1 MTQETD
7 TATDIDH
14 RAQERENAEPE
25 ERIRPVPLAAAAI
38 TLAMVLF
45 GVVYIFISD
54 PFGNAS
60 LGDRRT
66 VADLSGPAPA
76 ATGAAV
82 DGKAV
87 FAAQCAACHQ
97 ATGKGLPGVFPPLD
111 GSEWVQG
118 DTRILANILLH
129 GINGEIT
136 VAGAT
141 YSGAMPAFQQL
152 GDAELAAVASYIRSA
167 WSNKAEALPATLV
180 EQERKA
186 GSARTT
192 PFEGGAA
199 LKALAD
205 NPA

>member
-1 MTQETD
+1 MTHDSPGKPE
-7 TATDIDH
+7 IDNIVDCV
-14 RAQERENAEPE
+14 RAQINGLIVEMQSHGAGGLQLNTEGGH
-25 ERIRPVPLAAAAI
+25 PLH
-38 TLAMVLF
+38 TQFFTGLALPRHQIPAF
-45 GVVYIFISD
+45 GVAHQ
-54 PFGNAS
+54 N
-60 LGDRRT
+60 
-66 VADLSGPAPA
+66 PAVRLQ
-76 ATGAAV
+76 GQ
-82 DGKAV
+82 D
-87 FAAQCAACHQ
+87 Q
-97 ATGKGLPGVFPPLD
+97 PLD

-129 GINGEIT
+129 GINGEIS

-167 WSNKAEALPATLV
+167 WSNKAEALPATLF

-199 LKALAD
+199 LKALAG

>member
-1 MTQETD
+1 MKPQSD
-7 TATDIDH
+7 TVNQQ
-14 RAQERENAEPE
+14 QERENAEPE
-25 ERIRPVPLAAAAI
+25 ERIRPVPLVAVAV

-45 GVVYIFISD
+45 GVVYIFISE
-54 PFGNAS
+54 PFGNAL

-66 VADLSGPAPA
+66 MADLSGPVPA
-76 ATGAAV
+76 AAGAVV

-118 DTRILANILLH
+118 DTRTLANILLH
-129 GINGEIT
+129 GITGEIS
-136 VAGAT
+136 VAGSI
-141 YSGAMPAFQQL
+141 YNGAMPSFQQL

-167 WSNKAEALPATLV
+167 WSNKAQPLPV
-180 EQERKA
+180 ELLGQERKT
-186 GSARTT
+186 STRKT

-205 NPA
+205 NPS

>member
-7 TATDIDH
+7 TDIDH

-66 VADLSGPAPA
+66 VADLSGPVPA
-76 ATGAAV
+76 AAGAAV

-129 GINGEIT
+129 GINGEIS
-136 VAGAT
+136 VAGVT

-152 GDAELAAVASYIRSA
+152 SDAELAAVASYIRSA

-199 LKALAD
+199 LKALAGK
-205 NPA
+205 PA